1 MRKSYSLRLM
11 LDRLAVNDGVF
22 ELLHNRLVNRVTLIQ
37 LVSADEWRLEPY
49 KVFNC
54 TGRRSQ
60 DDGLRVIGHPS
71 LGLGVHSAKVELL
84 PHLLQKLVDVPAVLR
99 TDWAGVRNAVDQIE
113 LLDRYG
119 INLVQRIDD
128 RDVAPALRF
137 NHVNQVVDSRVAS
150 DSNIRVGHA
159 VFAQHGLNLVVVN
172 VRQRHGRCDVDATLL
187 LLLEHNVGRAL
198 VDADAEAFQFVL
210 DNALV
215 GKGLIDVQD
224 DENQMARLR
233 NSDDLSSATLSVL
246 GTLDNSGKIENLN
259 LGTVVHNLAG
269 NSGELHLVR
278 KRTEGRS
285 RRFVTVVNS

>member
-1 MRKSYSLRLM
+1 M

-37 LVSADEWRLEPY
+37 LVSADGWRLEPY

-60 DDGLRVIGHPS
+60 DDRLRVVGHPA
-71 LGLGVHSAKVELL
+71 LGLGVHSAEVELL
-84 PHLLQKLVDVPAVLR
+84 PHLLQELVDVPAVLR

-113 LLDRYG
+113 LLDGDG

-137 NHVNQVVDSRVAS
+137 DHVNQVVDSRVAS

-159 VFAQHGLNLVVVN
+159 VFAQHGLN
-172 VRQRHGRCDVDATLL
+172 VDAALL
-187 LLLEHNVGRAL
+187 LLLEHNVGWAL

-215 GKGLIDVQD
+215 GKGLVDVQD

-233 NSDDLSSATLSVL
+233 NSDDLSSTTLSVL

-259 LGTVVHNLAG
+259 LGTVVHDLAG
-269 NSGELHLVR
+269 YSGELHRVR